1 MLHQEMTTVKLSTF
15 HSESSPGNEVLP
27 RAAEQESLVS
37 HARQSYQE
45 VLTVPD
51 TQTPTVHPATNRVK
65 EKTIPLVERGLD
77 TDVVLEPVS
86 PRPYDLSYVCLLIP
100 RFDSHYL
107 VGDIVEHLYRRM
119 QQICVSFGW
128 RLDFVTVRPEYLQWI
143 LRVPATT
150 PPSQFMRTIRQQTS
164 HCIFEN
170 FPRMKRENLS
180 KDFWAPGYLVIVGTR
195 PHPPEMIREYIR
207 LTRQQQGI
215 PPRRD

>member
-1 MLHQEMTTVKLSTF
+1 MTTVKLSTL
-15 HSESSPGNEVLP
+15 HSESSSGNEVLP
-27 RAAEQESLVS
+27 RVAEQELPFAH
-37 HARQSYQE
+37 HARHQVQE
-45 VLTVPD
+45 VVTLPETQSRGVHSSAGRD
-51 TQTPTVHPATNRVK
+51 TR
-65 EKTIPLVERGLD
+65 EKTIPLVERVWD

-86 PRPYDLSYVCLLIP
+86 PRPYDLSYACLIIP
-100 RFDSHYL
+100 RFNSHYL
-107 VGDIVEHLYRRM
+107 VGDIVEHLYGRV

-164 HCIFEN
+164 HYIFEN
-170 FPRMKRENLS
+170 FPRLKRENLS

-195 PHPPEMIREYIR
+195 PHPAEMIREYIR

-215 PPRRD
+215 PPRRE